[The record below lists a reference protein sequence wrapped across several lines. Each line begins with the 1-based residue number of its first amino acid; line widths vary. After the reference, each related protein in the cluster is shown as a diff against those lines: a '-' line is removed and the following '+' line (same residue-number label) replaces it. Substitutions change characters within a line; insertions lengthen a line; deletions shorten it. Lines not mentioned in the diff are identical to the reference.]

1 MRTKKSLIEQIN
13 KFPDDA
19 KFHAYQG
26 KSELGIMVSYENNRK
41 VGFIDC
47 SEELEQEETQLFW
60 W

>member
-1 MRTKKSLIEQIN
+1 MRAKQSLIDEIN

-19 KFHAYQG
+19 KFHSYQG
-26 KSELGIMVSYENNRK
+26 KSELGIMVSYDNHRK

-47 SEELEQEETQLFW
+47 SEEKEQEETQLLW